1 MLQPGVLTAGDPI
14 EVVHRPG
21 HGVTVSYLFRAL
33 TREPELLPRLLDVD
47 GLVDEARAKAEAYAT
62 GR

>member
-1 MLQPGVLTAGDPI
+1 
-14 EVVHRPG
+14 
-21 HGVTVSYLFRAL
+21 VTVSYLFRAL
-33 TREPELLPRLLDVD
+33 NREPELLPRLLDVE